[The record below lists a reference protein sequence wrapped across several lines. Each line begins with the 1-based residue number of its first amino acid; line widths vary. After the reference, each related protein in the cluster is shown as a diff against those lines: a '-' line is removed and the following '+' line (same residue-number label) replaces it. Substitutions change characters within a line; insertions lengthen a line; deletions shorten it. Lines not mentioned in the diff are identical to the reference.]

1 MVRIENDVLIVNDLK
16 FRINN
21 HTVSLLDIFA
31 ETGRLPSSQINSLE
45 WELETKAY
53 LHSIGI
59 SDFVRT
65 TQSANSDASYFLQYS
80 IDGTLLNFMMPTYR
94 TSTVILCNSMK
105 SAVIVLEGIVSLGF
119 SGTIDERFFDNV
131 YATVYRHGEYMRYAE
146 KLAKFKMERDADFD
160 SMTRSITGTG
170 TCNDSQLKSIR
181 MTLSHSMSLS
191 GTWVNITDVNGDEY
205 YSAYYDVVNKT
216 SPVRN

>member
-1 MVRIENDVLIVNDLK
+1 MVRIENDMLLLGDHR

-45 WELETKAY
+45 WELETKAH

-105 SAVIVLEGIVSLGF
+105 SAVIVIEGIVSLGF

-131 YATVYRHGEYMRYAE
+131 YATVYRHGEYMLYAE
-146 KLAKFKMERDADFD
+146 KLAKFKMERAANFE
-160 SMTRSITGTG
+160 SMTRTVTG

-181 MTLSHSMSLS
+181 MTLPQSMSLS
-191 GTWVNITDVNGDEY
+191 GTWVNLIDVNGEEN
-205 YSAYYDVVNKT
+205 YSAYYDVINKT